1 MLAPKLLGLVVLSS
15 VGLACGEPTPAKA
28 PEATKTTEA
37 APVPVDSA
45 PAPNAG
51 QPQTKS
57 DVPPLQGSFVS
68 IVRAPSSGK
77 EDKIGEHDGDFK
89 PDGIK
94 DLVFDVE
101 FDGQAAAFIVASV
114 DAEGTP
120 TGIFDADSLA
130 GKEIFPGEILHS
142 RDPADVNAG
151 IVIYENGKL
160 LNKPNGGIDV
170 FPAGVHKLTFRISSK
185 KAGKLAVRAF
195 AMLAD
200 RSVITG
206 PIIPAAK

>member
-1 MLAPKLLGLVVLSS
+1 MLAPKLLGLAALST
-15 VGLACGEPTPAKA
+15 VCLACGEPAPAKA
-28 PEATKTTEA
+28 PESTGAEAPAATA
-37 APVPVDSA
+37 ASA
-45 PAPNAG
+45 APNAG
-51 QPQTKS
+51 QPQVDS
-57 DVPPLQGSFVS
+57 GVPPLQGSFVS
-68 IVRAPSSGK
+68 IVRAASSGK
-77 EDKIGEHDGDFK
+77 EDKIGEVDGDFK
-89 PDGIK
+89 PDGVK

-101 FDGQAAAFIVASV
+101 FEGAAAAFIVASV

-160 LNKPNGGIDV
+160 LNKPNGGIEP
-170 FPAGVHKLTFRISSK
+170 FAPGVHKLTLRISSK

-200 RSVITG
+200 RSIVTG
-206 PIIPAAK
+206 PIVPAAK